1 MENRNKPASQADQK
15 QFDIHKQFDMKK
27 VAVAAGILIAVFA
40 LGYIP
45 SCVSARSAEER
56 NVRLQQNLRL
66 SDLQGHLGMA
76 SYEANRN
83 NYASAAQQSTEFFNG
98 LREIISN
105 IDDATLKQSL
115 EKVLARRDEIT
126 TNLAQAD
133 PAVKEKLAQAYADFF
148 QISATQLTK
157 DRPR

>member
-1 MENRNKPASQADQK
+1 MENPNKPAPQVNRQP
-15 QFDIHKQFDMKK
+15 FDLKR
-27 VAVAAGILIAVFA
+27 VGVAAGILIAVFA

-45 SCVSARSAEER
+45 SCVSARSAAEQ
-56 NVRLQQNLRL
+56 NIRLQRSLKL

-98 LREIISN
+98 LREMLNN
-105 IDDATLKQSL
+105 IDDATLRQNL

-148 QISATQLTK
+148 QITATHLTK
-157 DRPR
+157 DQPR

>member
-1 MENRNKPASQADQK
+1 MENRNKPASQASQK
-15 QFDIHKQFDMKK
+15 PFDLKK
-27 VAVAAGILIAVFA
+27 VAVAAGILVGVFA

-56 NVRLQQNLRL
+56 SIRLQRNLKL

-98 LREIISN
+98 LREMSDN
-105 IDDATLKQSL
+105 TGDATLKQSL

-133 PAVKEKLAQAYADFF
+133 PAVKEKLAQTYADFF
-148 QISATQLTK
+148 QITATQLTK
-157 DRPR
+157 DQPR

>member
-1 MENRNKPASQADQK
+1 MENRNKPAPEVNRK
-15 QFDIHKQFDMKK
+15 PVDMKK
-27 VAVAAGILIAVFA
+27 VGVAAGVLIAVFA

-56 NVRLQQNLRL
+56 NIRLQQNLKL
-66 SDLQGHLGMA
+66 ADLRGHLGMA

-83 NYASAAQQSTEFFNG
+83 NYANAAQQSTEFFNG
-98 LREIISN
+98 LRETISSTN
-105 IDDATLKQSL
+105 DASLKQNL
-115 EKVLARRDEIT
+115 EKFLARRDEIT

-148 QISATQLTK
+148 QITATQLSK
-157 DRPR
+157 DQPR

>member
-1 MENRNKPASQADQK
+1 MENRNKPASPGPASQGVQK
-15 QFDIHKQFDMKK
+15 PFDLKK
-27 VAVAAGILIAVFA
+27 VGVAAGILIAVFA

-45 SCVSARSAEER
+45 SCVSARGAEER
-56 NVRLQQNLRL
+56 STRLQRNLKL
-66 SDLQGHLGMA
+66 TDLQGHLGMA

-98 LREIISN
+98 LRETSDN
-105 IDDATLKQSL
+105 TADTVLKQSL
-115 EKVLARRDEIT
+115 EKILARRDEIT

-148 QISATQLTK
+148 QITAAQLTK
-157 DRPR
+157 DQPR

>member
-1 MENRNKPASQADQK
+1 MENQKKPASQANQK
-15 QFDIHKQFDMKK
+15 PFDLKK
-27 VAVAAGILIAVFA
+27 VAVAAGVLIAVFA

-56 NVRLQQNLRL
+56 NIRLQRNLKF

-83 NYASAAQQSTEFFNG
+83 NYASAAQQSTEFFNS
-98 LREIISN
+98 LRDTISN
-105 IDDATLKQSL
+105 TEDATLKQSL
-115 EKVLARRDEIT
+115 EKLFARRDEIT

-148 QISATQLTK
+148 QITTTQLSR
-157 DRPR
+157 DQPR

>member
-1 MENRNKPASQADQK
+1 MENQKKPAPQAAQK
-15 QFDIHKQFDMKK
+15 SFDLKK
-27 VAVAAGILIAVFA
+27 AGVAAGILIAVFA

-45 SCVSARSAEER
+45 SCVSARGAEER
-56 NVRLQQNLRL
+56 STRLQRNLRL
-66 SDLQGHLGMA
+66 LDLQGRLGMA

-98 LREIISN
+98 LRET
-105 IDDATLKQSL
+105 IDNTGEATLKQSL
-115 EKVLARRDEIT
+115 EKLSARRDEIT

-148 QISATQLTK
+148 QITATQLTK
-157 DRPR
+157 DQPR

>member
-1 MENRNKPASQADQK
+1 MDNLKKPAPQAVQK
-15 QFDIHKQFDMKK
+15 GIDLKK

-56 NVRLQQNLRL
+56 STRLQRSLRL

-98 LREIISN
+98 LREM
-105 IDDATLKQSL
+105 IDNTGDATLKQSL

-148 QISATQLTK
+148 QITATQLNK
-157 DRPR
+157 DQPR

>member
-1 MENRNKPASQADQK
+1 MENPNKPAPHVDRK
-15 QFDIHKQFDMKK
+15 QIDRKPIDLKK
-27 VAVAAGILIAVFA
+27 IAVAAGVLIAVFA

-45 SCVSARSAEER
+45 SCVNARSAEER
-56 NVRLQQNLRL
+56 NIRLQRSLRL

-98 LREIISN
+98 LRETINS
-105 IDDATLKQSL
+105 IDDATLKQNL

-148 QISATQLTK
+148 QIIAPQLTK
-157 DRPR
+157 DQPR